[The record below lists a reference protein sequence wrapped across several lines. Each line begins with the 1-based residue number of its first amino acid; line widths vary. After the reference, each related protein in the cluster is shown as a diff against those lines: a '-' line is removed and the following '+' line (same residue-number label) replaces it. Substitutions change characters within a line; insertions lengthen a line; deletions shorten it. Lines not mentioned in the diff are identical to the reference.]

1 MFRGLANNIA
11 SGAELNQESRAVAP
25 GPSGPEIARKGNV
38 NFAEDKG
45 NRSAGKSPD
54 ANYGRRVLGLS
65 MEPPARRRLLDPRR
79 TGKDAAYLEH
89 RLRQLVV
96 GQDDA
101 ISQIVNMFQMFMTGL
116 SNPGRP
122 IASFLFL
129 GPTGTGKTRVV
140 EAAAECLLKR
150 PSPIIKID
158 CAEFQHSHEI
168 AKLIGSPPGYLG
180 HRETHPLLSQE
191 MLNQYHTEDLKL
203 SFVLFDEIEKASD
216 ALWNLLLGILD
227 KGVLT
232 LGDNRKVD
240 FSRTL
245 IFLTSN
251 LGAAEMSKLGHSK
264 MGFARSLN
272 DTASPEEQAKIEKK
286 KSSTG
291 LEAARK
297 KFTPEFMNRLD
308 KIVVFKSLGPEEL
321 KRVLDI
327 ELAIFQQRIL
337 ASANQKNF
345 VFSVSD
351 EAKKYLLEQ
360 GTDARYGAR
369 HLKRS
374 MERLLVQP
382 ISNLLA
388 TDQIQ
393 SGDWIRVELDPALA
407 PDAPPELSFSKEA
420 EGLPLAT
427 LYELIDNS
435 VPVQL
440 AALAAAVSADQPK
453 STAGAAPQ
461 KQKSRF

>member
-1 MFRGLANNIA
+1 VFRGIAKNISNGSELAPDLRTPSSTDDFGRQSADKDGVNLNLEP
-11 SGAELNQESRAVAP
+11 SRRHGA
-25 GPSGPEIARKGNV
+25 
-38 NFAEDKG
+38 D
-45 NRSAGKSPD
+45 D
-54 ANYGRRVLGLS
+54 NYGRRVLGLS
-65 MEPPARRRLLDPRR
+65 MDPPVRRRLLDPSR

-96 GQDDA
+96 GQDGA
-101 ISQIVNMFQMFMTGL
+101 IHQIVNMFQMFMTGL

-122 IASFLFL
+122 VGSFLFL

-150 PSPIIKID
+150 PTPIIKID

-240 FSRTL
+240 FSRAL

-251 LGAAEMSKLGHSK
+251 LGASEMSKLGHSK

-272 DTASPEEQAKIEKK
+272 GTASADEAAKIEKK
-286 KSSTG
+286 KSATG

-308 KIVVFKSLGPEEL
+308 KVVVFKSLGEAEL
-321 KRVLDI
+321 RRVLDI

-337 ASANQKNF
+337 ASSNQKNF
-345 VFSVSD
+345 VFTLNAD
-351 EAKKYLLEQ
+351 AKTFLLEQ
-360 GTDARYGAR
+360 GVDQRYGAR

-393 SGDWIRVELDPALA
+393 NGDWIRVELEDGQLTFA
-407 PDAPPELSFSKEA
+407 KEA

-440 AALAAAVSADQPK
+440 AALAAAVNAEQPRQN
-453 STAGAAPQ
+453 SNTALQ
-461 KQKSRF
+461 RQKSRF

>member
-1 MFRGLANNIA
+1 MT
-11 SGAELNQESRAVAP
+11 RADDKNP
-25 GPSGPEIARKGNV
+25 RSPLR
-38 NFAEDKG
+38 AEDAQKPG
-45 NRSAGKSPD
+45 AKWKQEIPADHND
-54 ANYGRRVLGLS
+54 EHNYGRRVLGLS
-65 MEPPARRRLLDPRR
+65 MDPPARRRVLDPSR
-79 TGKDAAYLEH
+79 TGKEAAYLEH

-101 ISQIVNMFQMFMTGL
+101 ITQIVNMFQMFMTGL

-150 PSPIIKID
+150 PSPVIKID

-191 MLNQYHTEDLKL
+191 MLNQYHSEDLKL

-251 LGAAEMSKLGHSK
+251 LGAVEMSKLGHAK
-264 MGFARSLN
+264 MGFARSLSGTLN
-272 DTASPEEQAKIEKK
+272 EEEKRRVEKK
-286 KSSTG
+286 KSTTG

-308 KIVVFKSLGPEEL
+308 KVVVFKTLGPDEL
-321 KRVLDI
+321 RRVLDI

-337 ASANQKNF
+337 ASANQRSF
-345 VFSVSD
+345 VFTLNEDV
-351 EAKKYLLEQ
+351 KQYLLGE
-360 GTDARYGAR
+360 GTDERYGAR

-374 MERLLVQP
+374 LERLLVQP

-393 SGDWIRVELDPALA
+393 TGDWIRVELNQPKSEGGA
-407 PDAPPELSFSKEA
+407 PELVFSKEA

-427 LYELIDNS
+427 LYELIDNT

-440 AALAAAVSADQPK
+440 AALAAAVSQEQPK
-453 STAGAAPQ
+453 SSGGAVPQ